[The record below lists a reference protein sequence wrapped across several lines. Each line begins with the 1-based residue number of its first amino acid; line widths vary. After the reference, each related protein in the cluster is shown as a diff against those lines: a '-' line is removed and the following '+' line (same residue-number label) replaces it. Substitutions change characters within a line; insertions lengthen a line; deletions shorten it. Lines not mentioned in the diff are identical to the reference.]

1 MVLPSELFGSSRPIH
16 NDTPS
21 VGSNSNIDTSTL
33 NQEKVDLFW
42 RMERTH
48 ETMYITGKA
57 GAGKSYLL
65 EFFVKHTRKNVAVVA
80 PTGVAALNVGGQTIH
95 SFFGLDINVQNLDEI
110 RRKGVFGKRKVILEK
125 LDTLVIDEAS
135 MARVDLIDAIDLKL
149 QLANGNTLPFGGKQV
164 ILFGDL
170 YQLPPV
176 VEAQVDRYLVDKYGS
191 VFFFAAP
198 VFRRTTFNFY
208 ELKTVFRQNDV
219 AFVGILNDIRT
230 GNVTSNELAAL
241 NSRCGLLENRSVH
254 DRFVTL
260 TPRNETAARINQQM
274 LDQISRPEYTYN
286 ATISGDFSKNAFPTE
301 ATLKLKVGAQV
312 MVLVN
317 DTLDDFQEK
326 GNKGR
331 RWVNGTLGVI
341 SELGKDYIKVMINK
355 VEHSIDQHEWA
366 RCEYEYDA
374 TKKKL
379 ISRPIA
385 TFKQFPVRLAWAL
398 TIHKAQGQT
407 YQSVAVDLEGGA
419 FAAGQTYVALSR
431 CVSLENLYLTHPIRR
446 EDIII
451 NQEVASFMG
460 KHEDYDSGEPRV
472 FDANIDGDLLDDA
485 QSGTDDDND
494 FDLSNIPF

>member
-1 MVLPSELFGSSRPIH
+1 MGVTQ
-16 NDTPS
+16 N
-21 VGSNSNIDTSTL
+21 NNIDTSTL
-33 NQEKVDLFW
+33 NEEKVDLFW

-110 RRKGVFGKRKVILEK
+110 RRKGIFGKRQTILK
-125 LDTLVIDEAS
+125 NLDTLVIDEAS
-135 MARVDLIDAIDLKL
+135 MVRVDLIDAIDLKL
-149 QLANGNTLPFGGKQV
+149 QLANNNNLPFGGKQV

-176 VEAQVDRYLVDKYGS
+176 VEAQVDRYLEDKYGS

-198 VFRRTTFNFY
+198 VFRRTPFNFY
-208 ELKTVFRQNDV
+208 ELKTVFRQKDI

-241 NSRCGLLENRSVH
+241 NSRCGLLENRSTH
-254 DRFVTL
+254 DRFITL
-260 TPRNETAARINQQM
+260 TPRNETAARINRQM
-274 LDQISRPEYTYN
+274 LDQISRPEYTYD
-286 ATISGDFSKNAFPTE
+286 AIVDGDFKQSAFPTE
-301 ATLKLKVGAQV
+301 ALLKLKVGAQV
-312 MVLVN
+312 MMLVN
-317 DTLDDFQEK
+317 DTTDDFQDK

-341 SELGKDYIKVMINK
+341 SELGSDYIKVMINK
-355 VEHSIDQHEWA
+355 VEHSIDRHKWT
-366 RCEYEYDA
+366 RYEYEYDA
-374 TKKKL
+374 EKKRL
-379 ISRPIA
+379 VAHPVA
-385 TFKQFPVRLAWAL
+385 TFEQFPVKLAWAL

-431 CVSLENLYLTHPIRR
+431 CVSLENLYLTHPVQR

-451 NQEVASFMG
+451 NQEVANFMG
-460 KHEDYDSGEPRV
+460 KHEDFDSNEPKV
-472 FDANIDGDLLDDA
+472 FDANNDEGSSTEDNDEDIDIDGLFVDENEINDD
-485 QSGTDDDND
+485 SSEEDY
-494 FDLSNIPF
+494 FIPF